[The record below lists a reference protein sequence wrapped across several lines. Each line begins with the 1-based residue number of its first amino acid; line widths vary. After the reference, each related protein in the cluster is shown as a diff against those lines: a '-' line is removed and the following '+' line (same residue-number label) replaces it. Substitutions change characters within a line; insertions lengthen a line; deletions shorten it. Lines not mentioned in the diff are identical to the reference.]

1 MALAGFTL
9 LHLGNIYDGA
19 PKYDQFQ
26 VNINKRLLQII
37 LLYYT
42 RLLHYVSIK
51 EYMKILVCIENDL

>member
-26 VNINKRLLQII
+26 VNKSKIITNNFFIINYYII
-37 LLYYT
+37 VY
-42 RLLHYVSIK
+42 K
-51 EYMKILVCIENDL
+51 KFMKILVCIENDL

>member
-26 VNINKRLLQII
+26 VIKIIQCGEIQTCIHINLLVFKM
-37 LLYYT
+37 
-42 RLLHYVSIK
+42 LHFMYVK
-51 EYMKILVCIENDL
+51 KI

>member
-26 VNINKRLLQII
+26 VNKSKIITNNFFIINYYII
-37 LLYYT
+37 VYKKIYENF
-42 RLLHYVSIK
+42 SI
-51 EYMKILVCIENDL
+51 CIENDL